1 LELVDVHAG
10 YGTIEA
16 LHGVSLSLPP
26 GTVLALLGPNGAGKS
41 TLLKVASGRLE
52 PWSGCVHIA
61 GSHVNGAT
69 PEAVARAGV
78 CSIPE
83 GRGIFPNLTVDEH
96 LRMWC
101 FKGGLRAADVMA
113 RSYDRFPRLAER
125 RNQLGGQLSGGE
137 QQMLAMSR
145 ALSTEPAVL
154 LLDEISL
161 GLAPKIVAGLY
172 RLVAQLAEEGIAI
185 LVVEQFARMALS
197 VADSVAIMT
206 KGAVERVGSPDDVSD
221 ALSAA
226 YLGVAV

>member
-1 LELVDVHAG
+1 
-10 YGTIEA
+10 
-16 LHGVSLSLPP
+16 
-26 GTVLALLGPNGAGKS
+26 
-41 TLLKVASGRLE
+41 
-52 PWSGCVHIA
+52 
-61 GSHVNGAT
+61 
-69 PEAVARAGV
+69 
-78 CSIPE
+78 
-83 GRGIFPNLTVDEH
+83 
-96 LRMWC
+96 
-101 FKGGLRAADVMA
+101 
-113 RSYDRFPRLAER
+113 
-125 RNQLGGQLSGGE
+125 
-137 QQMLAMSR
+137 MSR